1 MVVDDSSLTAS
12 KARLQQ
18 LRQGYRSQLNSISS
32 DLPTITPSTSPKR
45 SASPQRAASPSS
57 QQQRRSAAD
66 VRKKKEADD
75 WEAEISRQAKLRA
88 ETQAQ
93 VKHMAREGQ
102 VTVHIADRTA
112 TLTPTRNSP
121 S

>member
-1 MVVDDSSLTAS
+1 MA
-12 KARLQQ
+12 
-18 LRQGYRSQLNSISS
+18 G
-32 DLPTITPSTSPKR
+32 
-45 SASPQRAASPSS
+45 
-57 QQQRRSAAD
+57 
-66 VRKKKEADD
+66 EAKV
-75 WEAEISRQAKLRA
+75 SRQAKLRA

-112 TLTPTRNSP
+112 TLTPTRNGP